1 MLYSEVFQ
9 WLPLAALIDDQIYVV
24 HGGISENTMLKDI
37 AQVKREN
44 YASIL
49 KPPFLED
56 NDGESESDIRT
67 KSLKYDD
74 FAEWKQVCTDFQQ
87 ISFIELKSSHSTLL
101 QLIFEFIDTW
111 RFVEWSKKHA
121 RHRSECVPRWRVSIR
136 PEHNQV
142 GDSQEPA

>member
-101 QLIFEFIDTW
+101 QLIFEFIDT
-111 RFVEWSKKHA
+111 
-121 RHRSECVPRWRVSIR
+121 
-136 PEHNQV
+136 
-142 GDSQEPA
+142 